1 MTNEE
6 FWKKLKPFLANK
18 GCFSEDQIS
27 IEVNDE
33 LVSNEKIL
41 AEVFNEHY
49 INIVEKSYGTK
60 PSSLGDSANLVLDEI
75 TVGKIIDT

>member
-1 MTNEE
+1 MTNNE

-27 IEVNDE
+27 IDVNDE

-41 AEVFNEHY
+41 T
-49 INIVEKSYGTK
+49 EKFLTR
-60 PSSLGDSANLVLDEI
+60 
-75 TVGKIIDT
+75 IISI